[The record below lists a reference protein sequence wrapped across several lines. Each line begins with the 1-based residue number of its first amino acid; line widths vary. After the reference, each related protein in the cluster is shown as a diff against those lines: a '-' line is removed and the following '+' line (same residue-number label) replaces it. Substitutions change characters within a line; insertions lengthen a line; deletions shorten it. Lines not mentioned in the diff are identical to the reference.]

1 MHVNVAFRG
10 MNGRALVRLASVS
23 EGEARRRATIPSD
36 ALSRYSST
44 FQVVLMEG
52 RRKDGREGGRGEIFR
67 YLGRSAGALNRDE
80 SDGVGGDD
88 LGRETR
94 GTAAKIYERVFPRY
108 LHTHVPARA
117 PRAPRRACRETE
129 IREFT

>member
-36 ALSRYSST
+36 ALSRCSST

-67 YLGRSAGALNRDE
+67 YLGRPAGALNRDE
-80 SDGVGGDD
+80 SDGVGAMIWGAR
-88 LGRETR
+88 REERPQRFTSAYFR
-94 GTAAKIYERVFPRY
+94 GIFI
-108 LHTHVPARA
+108 HTYPLARPA
-117 PRAPRRACRETE
+117 PRAAPVARQK
-129 IREFT
+129 

>member
-23 EGEARRRATIPSD
+23 EGEARRRATPSD

-52 RRKDGREGGRGEIFR
+52 RRKDGREGGRKGREIFR

-80 SDGVGGDD
+80 SDGVEI
-88 LGRETR
+88 GR
-94 GTAAKIYERVFPRY
+94 A
-108 LHTHVPARA
+108 HV
-117 PRAPRRACRETE
+117 
-129 IREFT
+129 